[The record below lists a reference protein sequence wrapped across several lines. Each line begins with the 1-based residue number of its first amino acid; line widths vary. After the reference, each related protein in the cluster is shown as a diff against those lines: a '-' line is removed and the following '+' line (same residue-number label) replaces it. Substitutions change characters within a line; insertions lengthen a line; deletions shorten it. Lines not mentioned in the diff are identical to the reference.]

1 MSKDRATILDTL
13 PKPVL
18 IGIML
23 ACLLGI
29 YLSQDQLNTQRSQ
42 LSPTYIEPLQDA
54 PPMLAL
60 ATETLGGFRG
70 IISSYLWLRA
80 NEMQLKKNYPE
91 QMQLAKW
98 ITQIQPQVPAAWVN
112 RSWNLAYNIS
122 RNYEDPESRWK
133 YVYDAVEMIRDEGIR
148 YNPQEPLVYEQLA
161 YLFEHKIG
169 HNLDDYHRYYK
180 YRWMQSME
188 SVLWESPAAGHAA
201 KGVPDFDSLIN
212 PDPANT
218 NLVARVQRLRREYK
232 LDPREMKAIHMKYG
246 LARKLTFNDKEK
258 KWELKE
264 LRLDEDGKPIN
275 CLDWRMPETQ
285 SLYWASL
292 GIKRC
297 SLTPGREQQLFR
309 LEKKVYVGMMYTFQ
323 RGRMNYP
330 SGEKIPDNF
339 LGQFFDKTMMSS
351 PNLAAAGATHLAYVN
366 MIKLAQESREHHL
379 TGGTSEIG
387 HTHFLRRLIEWLYFY
402 NREAEAQ
409 QWLDLAVDLYPVKMT
424 FWPGYNKETKTY
436 NLKDIVFDK
445 AKDDLERG
453 SDSKTQALLIG
464 VFMKHFFY
472 LAEGEE
478 EKAKGYYDMAEQV
491 HKHYTEKF
499 QNSQGRMGI
508 GTFEELRIGRLR
520 AFLIEESPAVTAA
533 LRAKLNLG
541 KDELPE
547 NPKPIG
553 PVPNPGPGR

>member
-122 RNYEDPESRWK
+122 RNYDDPETRWK

-264 LRLDEDGKPIN
+264 LRLDEDGKPID

-297 SLTPGREQQLFR
+297 SFTPGREQQLFR

-351 PNLAAAGATHLAYVN
+351 PNLAAAGSTHLAYVHIKN
-366 MIKLAQESREHHL
+366 IGTAAVPDFPVVTTRGDNSVRMIRWILDSPPAPLYARFGGFTDNIDRWQYAEAMVPSFNTVRVGCLPAGSGAKAGDHPDNIPHGPGGREGQGFEFYNL
-379 TGGTSEIG
+379 NAITPETETS
-387 HTHFLRRLIEWLYFY
+387 TWYFY
-402 NREAEAQ
+402 AHSRNFSLDDPEMDEEFRVGLREAFQDDVDILAAQ
-409 QWLDLAVDLYPVKMT
+409 QMNMDRHAHQPKNWVDINVDG
-424 FWPGYNKETKTY
+424 PG
-436 NLKDIVFDK
+436 L
-445 AKDDLERG
+445 
-453 SDSKTQALLIG
+453 
-464 VFMKHFFY
+464 
-472 LAEGEE
+472 
-478 EKAKGYYDMAEQV
+478 
-491 HKHYTEKF
+491 
-499 QNSQGRMGI
+499 
-508 GTFEELRIGRLR
+508 
-520 AFLIEESPAVTAA
+520 A
-533 LRAKLNLG
+533 LRKMVSDAIAA
-541 KDELPE
+541 D
-547 NPKPIG
+547 
-553 PVPNPGPGR
+553 